1 MANPTTGRPEKPVSG
16 DQPDTAAVALVLRD
30 LRHRAG
36 LTLRQLA
43 DCINYSVATLST
55 VASGKSLPRWD
66 VVKAYAEGCD
76 ATNEELA
83 ELHALWRRAS
93 ARQKGANDTAA
104 DSGAVSR
111 RRTRGKS
118 ASSLAPASPVD
129 GPSLS
134 APRAETTVFAEG
146 SRRNRGVTASL
157 TFADAVAPDVDEPTL
172 SLRIPSQRNTPAP
185 CPERSLTDPGNSVP
199 ALMRHARAT
208 QPGTNGDHSNPFA
221 TALALCTTPD
231 HFIALMNMLCKRSGL
246 TPPELSRHSKKAR
259 HPISKSTF
267 HGILHGHKL
276 PRTEV
281 LHAVLQ
287 ACGCPSDQWPLWHH
301 TRTRLKL
308 AQLVNAQEEPMT
320 RFRMLRTDPVARIT
334 AFYTSTLVLI
344 ILPCIVLVALSRV

>member
-1 MANPTTGRPEKPVSG
+1 MILPQGSTSLLPHG
-16 DQPDTAAVALVLRD
+16 AAFLL
-30 LRHRAG
+30 G
-36 LTLRQLA
+36 

-104 DSGAVSR
+104 DSGAVAR

-129 GPSLS
+129 GPSLP

-301 TRTRLKL
+301 TNPPETGPARQRPGGAHDKVQDAAYRSCCKDHRLL
-308 AQLVNAQEEPMT
+308 HQHPRSHHPSVHCLGRVLQS
-320 RFRMLRTDPVARIT
+320 L
-334 AFYTSTLVLI
+334 TSTE
-344 ILPCIVLVALSRV
+344 AS